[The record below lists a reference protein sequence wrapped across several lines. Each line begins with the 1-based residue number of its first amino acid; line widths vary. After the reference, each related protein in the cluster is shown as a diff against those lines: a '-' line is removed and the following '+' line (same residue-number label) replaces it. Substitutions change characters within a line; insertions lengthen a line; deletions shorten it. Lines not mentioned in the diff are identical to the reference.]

1 MQKPVFLHATDAQKV
16 LQGLGDC
23 SSFQVDDIG
32 LFDLVYLSP
41 EVLLTDNV
49 VISSQ
54 KTVQWL
60 LKNEIVIEQLQG
72 KNIFI
77 VGEETTKGL
86 RGLGL
91 RPSFVSQKGFQG
103 LTQHLDSCQVGTIVG
118 ATELAL
124 PANEWLNT
132 HPHWNHVAVYQT
144 TVKDD
149 VEIQNVARVKVALIT
164 SPKIA
169 KALYKKGL
177 PTDVLVLTLGATT
190 ANTCTELGFQHVVI
204 GKGSILKTCQW
215 FVRQQETLLQNMR
228 LGR

>member
-16 LQGLGDC
+16 LQGLGGC
-23 SSFQVDDIG
+23 SSFQVDAIV
-32 LFDLVYLSP
+32 LFDLAYLSP

-49 VISSQ
+49 VISSK

-72 KNIFI
+72 KNIFV

-86 RGLGL
+86 RGLGFH
-91 RPSFVSQKGFQG
+91 PSFVSQKGFQG
-103 LTQHLDSCQVGTIVG
+103 LTDHLQSCQVGTIVG

-124 PANEWLNT
+124 PTKEWLNR
-132 HPHWNHVAVYQT
+132 HPQWNHVAVYQT

-149 VEIQNVARVKVALIT
+149 VEIQNVDQVKVALIT

-169 KALYKKGL
+169 EALYKRGL
-177 PTDVLVLTLGATT
+177 PIDVLVLTLGETT
-190 ANTCTELGFQHVVI
+190 ANICTELGFQHVVV